1 MMDPKVIDNF
11 LPKVEHERV
20 VFLLQNVIPWF
31 YNDHVVNPE
40 DRLDPIKYQMVSPI
54 WAWGKFHNEVCLTPE
69 LASYF
74 ERALDIR
81 TWVRIKANLS
91 IKNTK
96 IIEQDLHIDGNF
108 GDYTAVYYINTCNG
122 YTYFKN
128 GKKVESVANRMVIF
142 PRDTMHSGT
151 TSTDSYRQVINFNYY
166 GHD

>member
-1 MMDPKVIDNF
+1 MKVIDNF
-11 LPKVEHERV
+11 LSKEEHERV

-40 DRLDPIKYQMVSPI
+40 DQSDPIKYQMVCPI

-69 LASYF
+69 LAGYF
-74 ERALDIR
+74 ERALDVR
-81 TWVRIKANLS
+81 NWVRIKANFS
-91 IKNTK
+91 IKNTE
-96 IIEQDLHIDGNF
+96 IIEQDLHIDNNF

-151 TSTDSYRQVINFNYY
+151 TSTNSYRQVINFNYY

>member
-1 MMDPKVIDNF
+1 MMDPKVVDNF

-31 YNDHVVNPE
+31 FNKYVVNPE
-40 DRLDPIKYQMVSPI
+40 DTADPDKYQMVSPI
-54 WAWGKFHNEVCLTPE
+54 WRMGKFHNEVCLTPE

-74 ERALDIR
+74 ARALDVR
-81 TWVRIKANLS
+81 SWVRIKANFS
-91 IKNTK
+91 PKNYK
-96 IIEQDLHIDGNF
+96 HIEQDLHIDSNF
-108 GDYTAVYYINTCNG
+108 GDYTAVYYANTCNG

-151 TSTDSYRQVINFNYY
+151 TSTNSYRQVINFNYY